1 VKDDFGLLECAGCGA
16 QLIVHMDGKVEYQG
30 VKESSQ
36 VRDDEPPA
44 GSKAGIGDFP
54 PVEEVMREIDLDELE
69 NPAPDPAAAS
79 EPTQMRTVV
88 RSGSAHDLVP
98 PSQTGAGYR
107 MPEDDLYD
115 AARDY
120 TAEIAQSALSSDA
133 EPSDDEPPAPPPEPV
148 KEFLGAPEEAPLFD
162 EEQEP
167 QAPPVGEMPA
177 DDNPVADMPVGD
189 MPMEDAPAAD
199 EADDRTM
206 ALAMDPAPEAAPE
219 NAADAEPA
227 DLFPDF
233 DASAPAPEAVY
244 SSGPVSNSPDLGDVA
259 NFGNSEFSGGR
270 EGPLRYNL
278 FIEGIDTV
286 DVREA
291 FREAITDRKL
301 MWDTDQ
307 ILRSVRNG
315 RVNIPNVAPTKA
327 YILITRLR
335 GMPVQ
340 VRWEQYAISQT

>member
-1 VKDDFGLLECAGCGA
+1 MSHCPLCHAPITDDFGLLECPGCGA

-30 VKESSQ
+30 VKESSS
-36 VRDDEPPA
+36 VRDEDARES
-44 GSKAGIGDFP
+44 SKAAIGDFP
-54 PVEEVMREIDLDELE
+54 PVEDVMREIDLDELE

-98 PSQTGAGYR
+98 PNSTGVGYR

-133 EPSDDEPPAPPPEPV
+133 EPSDDEPPALPAEPV
-148 KEFLGAPEEAPLFD
+148 KEFLGAPEEAPVF
-162 EEQEP
+162 EEE
-167 QAPPVGEMPA
+167 QAPPIAAMPA
-177 DDNPVADMPVGD
+177 DD
-189 MPMEDAPAAD
+189 MPMEEAPTAE

-206 ALAMDPAPEAAPE
+206 ALAMDPAPEAAP
-219 NAADAEPA
+219 A
-227 DLFPDF
+227 DLYPDF
-233 DASAPAPEAVY
+233 DAPAAAPEAVY
-244 SSGPVSNSPDLGDVA
+244 NSGPVSNSPDLGDVA
-259 NFGNSEFSGGR
+259 NFGNSEMSGGR